1 MLKSYIAGTGSMTPK
16 RVLSNKDLEAIVDTS
31 DEWITRRTGI
41 KERRISTNGNGENTS
56 DMATAAALKALDMA
70 QVSPE
75 DLDMIIVGTVTPDHQ
90 FPSVACFVQ
99 KAIGASKAAAFDVSA
114 GCSGFLY
121 ALSIADN
128 AIATENCTNA
138 LVIGAERLS
147 SITNWEDR
155 TTCVLLGDG
164 AGAAVLKPSTNHN
177 GILSTHIR
185 SDGNFWN
192 LLYAYDGRS
201 KIPEGLGD
209 IEGRPFLLKMDGN
222 KLFKKAVNCL
232 SEIAN
237 VALEY
242 NGLTCSDIK
251 LLIPHQA
258 NLRIINALAEKLSA
272 PMDSVYINI
281 DKYGNT
287 SSATI
292 PIALDEANREGLLKK
307 GDYALLVAFGAGL
320 TWGSSIL
327 KWAF

>member
-1 MLKSYIAGTGSMTPK
+1 MLKSYIAGTGSMIPK

-31 DEWITRRTGI
+31 DEWIMRRTGI

-56 DMATAAALKALDMA
+56 EMATAASLKALKMA
-70 QVSPE
+70 RVSPE
-75 DLDMIIVGTVTPDHQ
+75 DLDMIIVGTVTPDRQ
-90 FPSVACFVQ
+90 FPSAACFVQ
-99 KAIGASKAAAFDVSA
+99 MALGATKAAAFDVSA
-114 GCSGFLY
+114 GCSGFIY

-128 AIATENCTNA
+128 AIATGNCNNA

-155 TTCVLLGDG
+155 ATCVLLGDG
-164 AGAAVLKPSTNHN
+164 AGAAVLKKSTDHN
-177 GILSTHIR
+177 GILSTHIQ
-185 SDGNFWN
+185 SDGSFWN
-192 LLYAYDGRS
+192 LLYSYDGTS
-201 KIPEGLGD
+201 KIPEILDD

-232 SEIAN
+232 SDIAN
-237 VALEY
+237 LALEH
-242 NGLTCSDIK
+242 NGLTGSDIK

-258 NLRIINALAEKLSA
+258 NLRIISALAEKLSA
-272 PMDSVYINI
+272 PMENVYVNI
-281 DKYGNT
+281 DRYGNT

-320 TWGSSIL
+320 TWGSSIV
-327 KWAF
+327 KWGF